1 MATNR
6 AIILA
11 AGSSERLG
19 MHKALVEVGGMT
31 LIELV
36 GEKLQQANLKVTIV
50 TRRSLE
56 ESIRTLLPEAEI
68 VVNPNP
74 EMGRTGT
81 VQCGIH
87 AVGAVSYSHLT
98 LPPTPYV

>member
-56 ESIRTLLPEAEI
+56 ESIPTL
-68 VVNPNP
+68 
-74 EMGRTGT
+74 
-81 VQCGIH
+81 
-87 AVGAVSYSHLT
+87 
-98 LPPTPYV
+98 